1 MDSDRL
7 SPANRKIAYFSIGM
21 AFISWMAVKLPMP
34 ALPGLADY
42 FHTSSQVFKIS
53 VTLNLIGFSVSQ
65 IVWGPLSDRYG
76 RKAIL
81 IYSYVLA
88 IIGTVFAMLAT
99 NVGVYLIGRLIEGF
113 AVGSAAPVGRAM
125 MADQLSKNTLA
136 KVYAHYAIAALL
148 PPAIGPIIGG
158 YLLVYFGWRSIF
170 CFFLLL
176 AAGYLFAVCMYF
188 DNTNTPNENHNVFSH
203 AKKSIIV
210 IASSSFFW
218 RYVLTYALING
229 FMVTYYAAMPYW
241 YVVHFNMAEQDYA
254 WLAFIPIFA
263 YILGSMLTT
272 KLLVYLSM
280 DRLLLIGMVLAVLT
294 SISMLCIAYW
304 VVPSVVLINV
314 FMSILSVASGI
325 VTPMTN
331 ASLMHQFRDQVT
343 VLSASMSGLRVG
355 GAGLLVLITT
365 NLSLDTFWQL
375 GWYCFILTN
384 AGLLLNM
391 YFSRCVTR

>member
-1 MDSDRL
+1 
-7 SPANRKIAYFSIGM
+7 
-21 AFISWMAVKLPMP
+21 
-34 ALPGLADY
+34 
-42 FHTSSQVFKIS
+42 
-53 VTLNLIGFSVSQ
+53 
-65 IVWGPLSDRYG
+65 
-76 RKAIL
+76 
-81 IYSYVLA
+81 
-88 IIGTVFAMLAT
+88 ML
-99 NVGVYLIGRLIEGF
+99 
-113 AVGSAAPVGRAM
+113 
-125 MADQLSKNTLA
+125 
-136 KVYAHYAIAALL
+136 
-148 PPAIGPIIGG
+148 
-158 YLLVYFGWRSIF
+158 
-170 CFFLLL
+170 
-176 AAGYLFAVCMYF
+176 
-188 DNTNTPNENHNVFSH
+188 
-203 AKKSIIV
+203 
-210 IASSSFFW
+210 
-218 RYVLTYALING
+218 
-229 FMVTYYAAMPYW
+229 
-241 YVVHFNMAEQDYA
+241 HFNMAEQDYA